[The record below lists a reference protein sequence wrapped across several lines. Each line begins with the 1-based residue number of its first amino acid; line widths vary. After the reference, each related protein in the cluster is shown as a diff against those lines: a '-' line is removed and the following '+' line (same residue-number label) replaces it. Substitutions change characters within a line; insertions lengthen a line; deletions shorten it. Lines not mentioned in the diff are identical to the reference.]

1 MKNRSAEALDGD
13 RRGERNRD
21 NTAATFIVMASTL
34 VSRLLGFVRIAV
46 IGAVFGASGSAD
58 VLNLVFN
65 IPNNLRKL
73 LAEGALSSA
82 FIPTLSRGHVE
93 DPSLSRSHALV
104 RQLIGFQLVV
114 LLPVIVFSILSP
126 STITD
131 VILDFPERERQ
142 ELAAELFRW
151 FITYLLFISVAA
163 VLMGTLNSHH
173 SFFIP
178 AVAPLLFSLFVIG
191 SILLLHRSLGVFS
204 MVVGV
209 LLGGVGQLFIH
220 VPAVKRLGY
229 SLMPAFSFSTPDFKK
244 VLRQW
249 LPVVS
254 TASVFTIN
262 QQVALFFASGLED
275 GSGSAMTNAL
285 VFWQL
290 PFGIFAASITT
301 VLFPAMSRQF
311 ALHDRRGLADSI
323 ERGVRGL
330 LLLLIPSGAG
340 LIVLGREMIAVALQR
355 GAFSPTATMLAAE
368 VLVYYSFGLFSVAAF
383 TFLQRAFYACDDY
396 RTPLVNAVV
405 TVVLDV
411 LLSLWLKETR
421 LGVSGLAAANSIAFT
436 VGLILYVKPAYR
448 ISEGLSIVRIGRV
461 LIPAAAGTA
470 TAVLCVFLVR
480 GVTSAL
486 GVSSRWWL
494 DGSSPENLGL
504 FLLHALPAI
513 VVLLGVYRLFGLNVR
528 SIRRGDTAV
537 TDPL

>member
-1 MKNRSAEALDGD
+1 MKRSE
-13 RRGERNRD
+13 GEPPAAAIAGGREG
-21 NTAATFIVMASTL
+21 NTTTATFVVMASTL

-82 FIPTLSRGHVE
+82 FIPTLSRSHVE
-93 DPSLSRSHALV
+93 DSSLSRSHILV

-114 LLPVIVFSILSP
+114 LLPIILFSILSP
-126 STITD
+126 GSITEI
-131 VILDFPERERQ
+131 ILDFPEHERQ

-151 FITYLLFISVAA
+151 FITYLLFISIAA

-178 AVAPLLFSLFVIG
+178 AVAPLLFSLFVIA
-191 SILLLHRSLGVFS
+191 SILVLHRYLGVFS

-209 LLGGVGQLFIH
+209 LLGGIGQLLIH
-220 VPAVKRLGY
+220 IPAVKRFGY
-229 SLMPAFSFSTPDFKK
+229 SLKPVFSFSTADFRK

-249 LPVVS
+249 MPVVS
-254 TASVFTIN
+254 TASVFAIN

-301 VLFPAMSRQF
+301 VLFPTMSRQH
-311 ALHDRRGLADSI
+311 ALDDRRGVADSI
-323 ERGVRGL
+323 ERGIRGL

-355 GAFSPTATMLAAE
+355 GAFSAAATTLAAD

-396 RTPLVNAVV
+396 RTPLINAII
-405 TVVLDV
+405 TVFLDV
-411 LLSLWLKETR
+411 VLSLWLKETR

-436 VGLILYVKPAYR
+436 VGLLLYIHPVYR
-448 ISEGLSIVRIGRV
+448 ISRGFSVGRIGKV
-461 LIPAAAGTA
+461 LLPAAAGTTA
-470 TAVLCVFLVR
+470 AVLSVILVR
-480 GVTSAL
+480 QAVTLLGVTAQ
-486 GVSSRWWL
+486 WWST
-494 DGSSPENLGL
+494 GSSPVNLAL
-504 FLLHALPAI
+504 FLLHAVPAI
-513 VVLLGVYRLFGLNVR
+513 FALLGVYRLFGLNVR
-528 SIRRGDTAV
+528 SIRRGNTSGTGPV
-537 TDPL
+537 